1 MLKKFILIVCG
12 LLTSLALAGFMLP
25 NDFKVVRSIDMQGV
39 SPAQVFKA
47 VNQLENWKH
56 WGVWFK
62 RDPNMKVEYL
72 GEKEGV
78 GSKNKWISV
87 TEGSGEMEIF
97 KSELNQLIQYRL
109 HFPDFD
115 MTSIGTIRIRQ
126 TSDGVQVTW
135 SDEGQLGMNPVNRYF
150 GLMLDGMIGP
160 DFEQG
165 LKNLEQYAKT
175 LN

>member
-1 MLKKFILIVCG
+1 MLKKLVVSVCG
-12 LLTSLALAGFMLP
+12 LIISLALGGLLLP
-25 NDFKVVRSIDMQGV
+25 NDFKVARSIAMQDV
-39 SPAQVFKA
+39 TSAQVFQA
-47 VNQLENWKH
+47 VNQLEKWKN

-62 RDPNMKVEYL
+62 RDPNMQVEYF
-72 GEKEGV
+72 GPKEGV

-97 KSELNQLIQYRL
+97 KSETNQLVQYRL
-109 HFPDFD
+109 HFPEFD
-115 MTSIGTIRIRQ
+115 MTSIGTIRITE
-126 TSDGVQVTW
+126 TSGGVKVDW